1 MRMKVDALT
10 LATLGRFIAAGVVD
24 PLELTE
30 EQKRDVAF
38 AQNPDKHKP
47 GNYNWR
53 RMSEEDYANYLERK
67 RKSAVIMPRVKEL
80 RIEKKMLQ
88 RELAATTGIKLH
100 AYTGYERLR
109 NALPEKYIAP
119 LAKALGVTVDD
130 LLKEE

>member
-38 AQNPDKHKP
+38 TQSPDKHKQ

-67 RKSAVIMPRVKEL
+67 NKSEIVMTRVKDL
-80 RIEKKMLQ
+80 RREQSVTQ
-88 RELAATTGIKLH
+88 RELAAEIGIKLH
-100 AYTGYERLR
+100 TYSGYELLR
-109 NALPEKYIAP
+109 NAMPEGLIGP
-119 LAKALGVTVDD
+119 LAQALGVTVEE